1 MRHRDL
7 VLAGLL
13 AGVAVGAV
21 HAADPAP
28 GGGQPFDLG
37 SFGGGNRKDPI
48 TITADGLEFDYK
60 ANVVTYRGNVLAV
73 QGDVKVKSD
82 VMVIVLA
89 GKTAGTIKTEKT
101 DKTKAGAADAAANAP
116 GDAPATAPADP
127 SAGDAATADK
137 PAGKKAGGK
146 PAREK
151 PANSTPPSDS
161 ASPESKVTL
170 QTVTCT
176 GNVRIDQNARWATGG
191 MAVFDQTKRTF
202 VLSQKPVLHEAQN
215 EVTGE
220 RIIVYLD
227 ENRSV
232 VEGGPTKRVQAILYP
247 DKGGGLAG
255 DAAAPKSGTRGD
267 AKAEAQPE
275 PSITTTP

>member
-1 MRHRDL
+1 MRRRDL
-7 VLAGLL
+7 ALAGLL
-13 AGVAVGAV
+13 AGVAVA

-89 GKTAGTIKTEKT
+89 GKTAGTIKTDKA
-101 DKTKAGAADAAANAP
+101 DKTKPGAAPTADGGNTPPAAADPPAADVAA
-116 GDAPATAPADP
+116 GDK
-127 SAGDAATADK
+127 SAGSS
-137 PAGKKAGGK
+137 AGKKSGK
-146 PAREK
+146 PTREK

-255 DAAAPKSGTRGD
+255 DAAPPKSGSKGD

>member
-1 MRHRDL
+1 MRLRDL
-7 VLAGLL
+7 VLATLL
-13 AGVAVGAV
+13 IAP
-21 HAADPAP
+21 AAAPAAAP
-28 GGGQPFDLG
+28 ANSGQPFDLG

-89 GKTAGTIKTEKT
+89 GKAAGPIKT
-101 DKTKAGAADAAANAP
+101 DKKASAAPDAAAAAAASDP
-116 GDAPATAPADP
+116 PA
-127 SAGDAATADK
+127 ADK
-137 PAGKKAGGK
+137 PATDTAATAAASGDKPPGKKAGGK

-151 PANSTPPSDS
+151 SANDTPPSD
-161 ASPESKVTL
+161 AGSPASKVTL

-176 GNVRIDQNARWATGG
+176 GNVRIDQGTRWATGG
-191 MAVFDQTKRTF
+191 TAVFDQTKRTF

-255 DAAAPKSGTRGD
+255 DAGPPKGGS
-267 AKAEAQPE
+267 KAESRPE
-275 PSITTTP
+275 PSLSPPTTTP